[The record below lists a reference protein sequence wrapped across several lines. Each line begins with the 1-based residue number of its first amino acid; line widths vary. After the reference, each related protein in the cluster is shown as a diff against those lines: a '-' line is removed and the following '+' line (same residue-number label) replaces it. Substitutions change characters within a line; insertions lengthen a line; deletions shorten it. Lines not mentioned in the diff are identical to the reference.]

1 MRESGPSLSLFF
13 EREGWTTTLNYE
25 SVVKIAHLRLY
36 HGLRPQLLTCT
47 RVLDPALISSHA
59 LDVRLTS
66 NRYGNPQ
73 TRAEFSQ
80 STYWKPIY
88 SIRGRFFDL

>member
-1 MRESGPSLSLFF
+1 MNGDQD
-13 EREGWTTTLNYE
+13 EGT
-25 SVVKIAHLRLY
+25 
-36 HGLRPQLLTCT
+36 
-47 RVLDPALISSHA
+47 
-59 LDVRLTS
+59 LDVRLTL
-66 NRYGNPQ
+66 NRHGNPQ